1 MNELLAIAVDRL
13 AEHYHVNSDYLR
25 KALLIRGVAELS
37 AVIDRSKPATP
48 EDLERTLAAMN
59 RQLDEVLDRFR
70 KHASEIEEAVQH
82 ANVALAVVDRVT
94 AGLAAGGDMTATD
107 IHPL

>member
-13 AEHYHVNSDYLR
+13 AEHYHVGGDYLR

-37 AVIDRSKPATP
+37 GVTDRSKPATP

-59 RQLDEVLDRFR
+59 SQLHEILARFR
-70 KHASEIEEAVQH
+70 KHSIEIDDAVQH
-82 ANVALAVVDRVT
+82 ANTVLAVVDRVST
-94 AGLAAGGDMTATD
+94 TLAGDLAKAATATQ
-107 IHPL
+107 PP